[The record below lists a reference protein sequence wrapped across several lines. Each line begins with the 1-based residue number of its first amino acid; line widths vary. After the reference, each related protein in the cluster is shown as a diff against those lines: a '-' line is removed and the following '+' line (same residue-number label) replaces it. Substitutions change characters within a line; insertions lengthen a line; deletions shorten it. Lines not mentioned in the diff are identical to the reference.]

1 MKKGK
6 LNLDQLSIKSF
17 ITNVES
23 DGQLKVKGGT
33 DTEAGVCS
41 RMCPSIQCSDCY
53 VSLLEAERSR
63 KNVNQSKASQKLIF
77 RTKGRMQENQ

>member
-41 RMCPSIQCSDCY
+41 RMCPSMNFDCWTNY
-53 VSLLEAERSR
+53 DPCPP
-63 KNVNQSKASQKLIF
+63 KQ
-77 RTKGRMQENQ
+77 